1 MKPSEIFNKYYDELA
16 EKERNH
22 KMKKIRCKTYSSNA
36 TISDGEITISVYY
49 NSDECDGF
57 TAEEYWKTIKE
68 QICDEFGE
76 DIDPSSMLDTE
87 LKIMAHLE
95 EICAQ

>member
-1 MKPSEIFNKYYDELA
+1 MTYKFGIEL
-16 EKERNH
+16 
-22 KMKKIRCKTYSSNA
+22 
-36 TISDGEITISVYY
+36 
-49 NSDECDGF
+49 
-57 TAEEYWKTIKE
+57 IKE